1 MLSDVTLYATRGL
14 QYVTLPSYTPN
25 NATVTLTTSPSSSSF
40 LSFSGGSSI
49 TITSTSTLDIND
61 YIVTVVLTE
70 TSISSTFT
78 FTLRMIADRFPY
90 FKCPPESVFAVDNNA
105 LAPI

>member
-1 MLSDVTLYATRGL
+1 
-14 QYVTLPSYTPN
+14 
-25 NATVTLTTSPSSSSF
+25 
-40 LSFSGGSSI
+40 
-49 TITSTSTLDIND
+49 
-61 YIVTVVLTE
+61 VLTE